1 MNSKTRDAARDHVSV
16 HHPARIV
23 VEVEDGRSRARVLE
37 AGTFVSPR
45 PMASRGPGV
54 RIALAGI
61 RASLCA
67 GDDFVLRV
75 EAGPGARV
83 DLVDPNGTLAYNM
96 RGGTA
101 SWRAEVTLGEGAV
114 LHWHEQPFVLSD
126 GADVH
131 REVRADLAAGAELLW
146 RETLV
151 LGRTHEQ
158 GGALRSRTHVTH
170 DGQDL
175 LVEDLDLRDPG
186 VRELPGILG
195 DARVL
200 GQVALLGRIPSG
212 APAPAR
218 LDLAGPGALYR
229 AVTHRAYEADR
240 LLEPVWTTWSAR
252 G

>member
-1 MNSKTRDAARDHVSV
+1 MTLDAAHDHVSI

-23 VEVEDGRSRARVLE
+23 VDTVDGRSRARVLE
-37 AGTFVSPR
+37 QGTFISPR

-54 RIALAGI
+54 KIALAGV

-75 EAGPGARV
+75 EVGPGARV
-83 DLVDPNGTLAYNM
+83 DLVDPNGTLAYNA

-114 LHWHEQPFVLSD
+114 LHWREQPFVLSD

-146 RETLV
+146 HETLV
-151 LGRTHEQ
+151 LGRTHEH
-158 GGALRSRTHVTH
+158 GGALRSMTHVTH
-170 DGQDL
+170 DGHEL
-175 LVEDLDLRDPG
+175 LVEDLDLRDPAT
-186 VRELPGILG
+186 RELPGILG
-195 DARVL
+195 HARVVS
-200 GQVALLGRIPSG
+200 QVALFGRTPPG
-212 APAPAR
+212 EPAPAR

-229 AVTHRAYEADR
+229 SVTHHAYEADR
-240 LLEPVWTTWSAR
+240 ILDPVWKSWSEAVS
-252 G
+252 